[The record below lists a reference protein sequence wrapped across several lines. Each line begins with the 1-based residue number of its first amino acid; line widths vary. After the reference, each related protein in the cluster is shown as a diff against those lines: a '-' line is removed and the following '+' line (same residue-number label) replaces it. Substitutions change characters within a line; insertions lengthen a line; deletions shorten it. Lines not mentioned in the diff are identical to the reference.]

1 MNCAFNQKWLLVN
14 PLIAGI
20 AVMITT
26 PITSK
31 DSNSRSQ

>member
-1 MNCAFNQKWLLVN
+1 
-14 PLIAGI
+14 
-20 AVMITT
+20 MITT